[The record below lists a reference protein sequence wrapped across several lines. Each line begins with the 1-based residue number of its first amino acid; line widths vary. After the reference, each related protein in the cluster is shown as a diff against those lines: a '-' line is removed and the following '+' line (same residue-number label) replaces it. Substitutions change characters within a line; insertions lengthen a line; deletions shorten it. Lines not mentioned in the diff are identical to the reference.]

1 MRTMRTLSR
10 SSLVSSAGSYIGLG
24 ADPQVTPGNRGQVV
38 EHFLR
43 SARAASISEWSTAFV
58 QHAGYWAHYDHRTG
72 RSSWPLPPVAD
83 CNELAAFALERNVLA
98 QSVPA
103 FGDIFLQQS
112 PATGLFVRAGIV
124 VGVTGIGS
132 LFAGKGAYVE
142 CDVIEG
148 NSSLTGALGGT
159 HVVRLTR
166 RISLDAGDRIVRWT
180 ALGARVARQVAR
192 ELVLDRAA

>member
-1 MRTMRTLSR
+1 
-10 SSLVSSAGSYIGLG
+10 
-24 ADPQVTPGNRGQVV
+24 
-38 EHFLR
+38 
-43 SARAASISEWSTAFV
+43 
-58 QHAGYWAHYDHRTG
+58 
-72 RSSWPLPPVAD
+72 LPPVAD

-103 FGDIFLQQS
+103 FGDI
-112 PATGLFVRAGIV
+112 I
-124 VGVTGIGS
+124 VGVTGIGT
-132 LFAGKGAYVE
+132 LFAGRSAYVE

-180 ALGARVARQVAR
+180 ALGARVARQVTR
-192 ELVLDRAA
+192 QLVLDRAA